1 MSMND
6 VNPHLVV
13 ARNHSIDSN
22 GSEVSEYNQNNETAG
37 NFIVGPNR
45 NNNNDNNNVNGPA
58 DQPLQNALDSQN
70 VKNLIKDVVKS
81 GKTGRLNKLADQLA
95 GKASQSASHANSKS
109 VDAADATAIEDNL
122 KRLDEKD
129 VKNRMQK
136 ALSVSSTKR
145 GINWTKIDSKH
156 DFFSLKGDK
165 SARMATA
172 ANVRQMIREAVLN
185 TFAKTGDM
193 DAAEDV
199 KKTMLE
205 LLKKPDGGLTE
216 IYNGKTDTPIQ
227 EFAKKIS
234 DASINGIERA
244 LWSERVYTSF
254 QANQADVNV
263 ENNMNQVGQGEE
275 NQVEGQV
282 NIPHNENVNNDEGQV
297 QLIEGQVETFD
308 GKDPALDDPNL
319 SDQEK
324 TDLIIAKHLEDN
336 QKAKISVT
344 ADGPENQ
351 NVVENDNN
359 ENVGQ
364 DDEIVQTNDG
374 ENDGEVDPEVANAMK
389 KFEQQENDGY
399 IAVNLDENRKHLENL
414 TGGVV
419 DNENV
424 NNLIRN
430 DDDVDNIPV
439 NQQDNSEINDAI
451 GVTEGKTPIDDDNES
466 IIDGNETPYQF
477 VLEDQDVDNINLENP
492 KPQLETKKNEI
503 LINDD
508 DNEID
513 YKKMGLRHDPKQKHI
528 IDPDKMP
535 NNALPETQGGEIV
548 TPGDESVNPSPSS
561 KQIID
566 GKIVFDV

>member
-129 VKNRMQK
+129 IKNRMQK

-205 LLKKPDGGLTE
+205 LLKKPGGGLTE

-297 QLIEGQVETFD
+297 QVIEGQVETFD

-351 NVVENDNN
+351 NVVENNNN
-359 ENVGQ
+359 ENIGQ

-374 ENDGEVDPEVANAMK
+374 ENNGEVDPEVANAMK

-430 DDDVDNIPV
+430 DEDVDNIPV

-503 LINDD
+503 MINDD
-508 DNEID
+508 DNDID

-528 IDPDKMP
+528 IDPDEMP
-535 NNALPETQGGEIV
+535 NNALPETQGGEVV